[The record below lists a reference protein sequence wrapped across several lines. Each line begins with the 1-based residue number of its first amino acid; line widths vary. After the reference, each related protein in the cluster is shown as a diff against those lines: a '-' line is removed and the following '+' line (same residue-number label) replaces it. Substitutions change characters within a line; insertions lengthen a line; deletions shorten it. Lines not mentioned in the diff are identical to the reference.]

1 MTVKI
6 IPIADIRYAS
16 RVPHVPAQIQT
27 PSGLLA
33 DTLGRPLRDL
43 LQMISVRPT
52 PFNPFVGPVVTSTN
66 VRPTPFNPFIGPIV
80 TQNSV
85 ALPNLLG

>member
-1 MTVKI
+1 MARRSMALMALMALV
-6 IPIADIRYAS
+6 A
-16 RVPHVPAQIQT
+16 
-27 PSGLLA
+27 LA
-33 DTLGRPLRDL
+33 LVACAEGRPLRDL